1 MYWSL
6 LIKNQIIIF
15 FCSLLKSINNHF
27 PVQYWYI
34 NLFLYFYQTET
45 EEGFCLI
52 FSKKV
57 NIDEVEEE
65 SSNNETAESPETA
78 EEEGLA
84 ITNIR
89 HLMKVL

>member
-27 PVQYWYI
+27 PVQNLYI

-78 EEEGLA
+78 EEEGPA

>member
-1 MYWSL
+1 MQNL
-6 LIKNQIIIF
+6 
-15 FCSLLKSINNHF
+15 
-27 PVQYWYI
+27 YI

-57 NIDEVEEE
+57 NVDEVEEE
-65 SSNNETAESPETA
+65 SPNNETAESPETA
-78 EEEGLA
+78 EEEGPA

>member
-6 LIKNQIIIF
+6 RIKNQIIIF

-27 PVQYWYI
+27 PVQYSNI

-57 NIDEVEEE
+57 NVDEVEEE
-65 SSNNETAESPETA
+65 SPNNEAAESLETA
-78 EEEGLA
+78 EEEGPA